1 MRPVLQILSA
11 AEAVARIP
19 DGTTVECSGLVGAG
33 HPEALTAALEERFKT
48 DNSPNNLT
56 LVYAAGQ
63 GDGQAAGGGDRH
75 RVLHRQPAPGQK
87 GYRE

>member
-1 MRPVLQILSA
+1 MRPALQILSA

-19 DGTTVECSGLVGAG
+19 DGTTVACSGLVGAG

-63 GDGQAAGGGDRH
+63 GDGGGHSLLAHGAGFRFWARCPCAG
-75 RVLHRQPAPGQK
+75 A
-87 GYRE
+87 